1 MDSLLCLHIN
11 LLINLSVFMPI
22 PCSLYCFFS
31 VVQLET
37 GDRELGEANRKFQIP
52 GNKRITGPYGD
63 DIRWNPQQRGESTC
77 RNHIQRLGIGSGWKM
92 GALPFSKILTQN
104 CSCWKEIQGQK
115 SRAESE
121 GKAIQRLPHM
131 WIYPICSHQAQALL
145 LMPTNA
151 CWEEP
156 DIDVS
161 WEALPNP
168 YWYRCGCLQST
179 IRMSF
184 GTPM

>member
-1 MDSLLCLHIN
+1 MFIGTDSLLCLHIN

-22 PCSLYCFFS
+22 PCSLYRFFS

-92 GALPFSKILTQN
+92 GPLPFSKILTQN
-104 CSCWKEIQGQK
+104 CSCWKEIQGQRVEHSLK
-115 SRAESE
+115 EKPFRDCPIWGYIPSAATKPRHYCWCQQMLAERSL
-121 GKAIQRLPHM
+121 I
-131 WIYPICSHQAQALL
+131 
-145 LMPTNA
+145 
-151 CWEEP
+151 
-156 DIDVS
+156 
-161 WEALPNP
+161 
-168 YWYRCGCLQST
+168 
-179 IRMSF
+179 
-184 GTPM
+184 